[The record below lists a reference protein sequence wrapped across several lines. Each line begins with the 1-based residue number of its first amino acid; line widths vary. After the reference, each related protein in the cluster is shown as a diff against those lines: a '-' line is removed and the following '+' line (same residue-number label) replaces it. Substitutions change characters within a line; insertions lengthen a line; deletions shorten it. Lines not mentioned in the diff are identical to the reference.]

1 MTEQSPEHYCQTRLV
16 GWREW
21 IGLPLWGVRV
31 KAKVD
36 TGAATSAIYAEN
48 IEEFRKGKKRWVA
61 FDVMPRQHKE
71 TTVRIEAKVISRRTV
86 KDSSANSERRYV
98 VETEACLGDYRFSIQ
113 LTLTSRRGLNFRMLI
128 GRRALVGLFCVDPA
142 ASFLQGKPDL
152 DGDHTLLEPKPEMMT
167 LDQYENRDSVS

>member
-1 MTEQSPEHYCQTRLV
+1 MTGDNQEHYCQTRLV

-21 IGLPLWGVRV
+21 VGLPLWGVRI

-36 TGAATSAIYAEN
+36 TGAATSAIHAEN
-48 IEEFRKGKKRWVA
+48 ITEFRKDKKRWVA
-61 FDVMPRQHKE
+61 FDVMPKQHKSKS
-71 TTVRIEAKVISRRTV
+71 VRLEARVVSRRTV

-98 VETEACLGDYRFSIQ
+98 VETEACLGEYRFPIQ
-113 LTLTSRRGLNFRMLI
+113 LTLTSRYGLNFRMLI

-152 DGDHTLLEPKPEMMT
+152 DGEHTHLEPKPEMMT
-167 LDQYENRDSVS
+167 LDQHENSHSVA